1 MLILIYKKILHE
13 NANSKQ
19 KHDFCILQNNQERT
33 DIYINK
39 KYIPPKS
46 LAINN
51 ILYSNLI
58 TIMNKCLFMR
68 FFSEKYHYVQICI
81 RKIIYLKYNAN
92 LFLES
97 QYLLH
102 IIPKTEIINCL
113 NDIIIH
119 LWQHAHNNKYSNL
132 NYNS

>member
-19 KHDFCILQNNQERT
+19 KHDYFCILQNNQERT
-33 DIYINK
+33 NIYINK

-68 FFSEKYHYVQICI
+68 FSSEKYHYVQIYV
-81 RKIIYLKYNAN
+81 K
-92 LFLES
+92 LF
-97 QYLLH
+97 
-102 IIPKTEIINCL
+102 I
-113 NDIIIH
+113 
-119 LWQHAHNNKYSNL
+119 
-132 NYNS
+132 